1 MVVMTL
7 SGLISASSL
16 IFAAV
21 RFAAT
26 AGDIVCGG
34 VLLRIAPRQA
44 RVLGHADESANRH
57 SSSDP
62 ASRRDRGDAHGEL
75 ADFQALHKQGPPQ
88 SR

>member
-26 AGDIVCGG
+26 AGDIVCGEYYF
-34 VLLRIAPRQA
+34 VLHRDKRACSDMPMNLLIGTAAVILR
-44 RVLGHADESANRH
+44 V
-57 SSSDP
+57 
-62 ASRRDRGDAHGEL
+62 DAT
-75 ADFQALHKQGPPQ
+75 AAMPTVN
-88 SR
+88 